1 MKIGVYICHCGLN
14 IAGVIDI
21 KQLLEMLQSVPE
33 IEVAKDIQFMCSDSG
48 QESIIED
55 IKEHDLD
62 RILVAACT
70 PKLHETTFRQVLEK
84 AGLNPYVLEIVNIRE
99 QCSWVHMENPQ
110 VATRKAYDLIKMG
123 IGRLSNLL
131 PLQIRKTSVV
141 RDVLVIG
148 GGVAG
153 IEAALNLADS
163 GYHVFMIE
171 KEPTIGGKMALF
183 NEVFPTND
191 CSICVLGPKMTDVQ
205 NHPNID
211 LYTLSE
217 VTSLSGNVGNFQA
230 TVTRIPRYISEDKC
244 KGCIDECSR
253 VCPVAMP
260 SRFDQG
266 MGKTKAINIPIP
278 QAVPPVAVIDPNY
291 CVGCGLCVQACP
303 SDAVEF
309 DQKAEEINL
318 KVGAIIV
325 ATGYD
330 LFDPRRKEEYGY
342 GVYPDVLTNMEL
354 ERLLNAAGPT
364 RGKVVCPS
372 SGNIPSKVAFIQCV
386 GSRDESVGNP
396 YCSRVCCMSAM
407 KNAQLLKERYPD
419 IEITIHYIDI
429 RASGEMYEEYYT
441 KTQSMGI
448 NFVRGKVAEVIGEKE
463 DLLLR
468 YEDTLECTIREDPYD
483 MVILSTGMEANKDSD
498 LIRKLKVTCRED
510 RFVAVAHPKM
520 RPVDSHINGIFVAG
534 CVSGPKEIQLSI
546 AQGAAAAARAVRLLE
561 QGELKTDPLTAF
573 VNHEKCIGCGVCTE
587 VCDYGNI
594 TMQDGKAVVDEI
606 SCSGCGTCSAS
617 CPADAIY
624 MNQYSDAQIYAQID
638 AALEVKD
645 EFPLII
651 AFLCNWCSYAAADLA
666 GTSRIQYP
674 TNVRIIKLMCAGG
687 VDPDFV
693 LHSLEK
699 GADGIMIAGCRLGE
713 CHYVNGNY
721 HAATR
726 MRNVASLLEEM
737 GLDPRRLRVEWI
749 SASEGEKFAHSIE
762 NFVDE
767 LSELGPVGSE
777 LPEVRDE

>member
-14 IAGVIDI
+14 IASVIDI
-21 KQLLEMLQSVPE
+21 KQLLEMLESAPD
-33 IEVAKDIQFMCSDSG
+33 IEVTKDIQFMCSDSG
-48 QESIIED
+48 QEGIIQD
-55 IKEHDLD
+55 IREHDLD
-62 RILVAACT
+62 RILIAACT
-70 PKLHETTFRQVLEK
+70 PKLHETTFRNVLEK
-84 AGLNPYVLEIVNIRE
+84 AGLNPYMLEIVNIRE
-99 QCSWVHMENPQ
+99 QCAWVHRENPQ

-123 IGRLSNLL
+123 IGRLSNLI
-131 PLQIRKTSVV
+131 PLQIRKTSVI
-141 RDVLVIG
+141 RDVMVIG

-163 GYHVFMIE
+163 GYHVYMIE
-171 KEPTIGGKMALF
+171 KEPTIGGKMALL

-191 CSICVLGPKMTDVQ
+191 CSICVLAPKMTDVQ

-217 VTSLSGNVGNFQA
+217 VTSLSGNVGNFKVS
-230 TVTRIPRYISEDKC
+230 VTRSPRYVSEDKC

-266 MGKTKAINIPIP
+266 MGKAKAINIPIP
-278 QAVPPVAVIDPNY
+278 QAVPPVAVIDPEY

-309 DQKAEEINL
+309 DQKAEEIDMN
-318 KVGAIIV
+318 VGAIIV
-325 ATGYD
+325 ATGYE
-330 LFDPRRKEEYGY
+330 LFDPHRKEEYGY
-342 GVYPDVLTNMEL
+342 GVYSDVLTNMEL
-354 ERLLNAAGPT
+354 ERLLNASGPT

-372 SGNIPSKVAFIQCV
+372 SKKTPSKVAFIQCV

-483 MVILSTGMEANKDSD
+483 MVILSTGMEAQKDSD

-520 RPVDSHINGIFVAG
+520 KPVDSHINGIFVAG
-534 CVSGPKEIQLSI
+534 CVSGPKEVQVSI
-546 AQGAAAAARAVRLLE
+546 AQGAAAASRAVRLLE
-561 QGELKTDPLTAF
+561 QGELKTDPLTAYI
-573 VNHEKCIGCGVCTE
+573 NHEMCIGCGVCTE

-594 TMQDGKAVVDEI
+594 TITEGKAIVDEI

-617 CPADAIY
+617 CPTDAIY

-651 AFLCNWCSYAAADLA
+651 SFLCNWCSYAAADLA

-674 TNVRIIKLMCAGG
+674 TNVRIIKLMCAGR

-699 GADGIMIAGCRLGE
+699 GADGVMIAGCRLGE

-726 MRNVASLLEEM
+726 MKSVASLLDEM
-737 GLDPRRLRVEWI
+737 GLDPHRL
-749 SASEGEKFAHSIE
+749 SS
-762 NFVDE
+762 
-767 LSELGPVGSE
+767 
-777 LPEVRDE
+777 